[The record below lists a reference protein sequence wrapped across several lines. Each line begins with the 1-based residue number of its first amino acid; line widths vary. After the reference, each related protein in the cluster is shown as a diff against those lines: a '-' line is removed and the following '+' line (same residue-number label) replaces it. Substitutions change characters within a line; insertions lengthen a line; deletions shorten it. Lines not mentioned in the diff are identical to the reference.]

1 MYVTITLS
9 AIPTLKALMRELYS
23 VASDWE
29 NIGIQLD
36 IDDKDF
42 RYIRSQNNIRDS
54 MSCFR
59 EMCRIWLKRVYPPP
73 SWSAVV
79 RALEFLG
86 HDNLASNLRCK
97 YCSGKL
103 FCSGQIL

>member
-1 MYVTITLS
+1 MYVTIIPS
-9 AIPTLKALMRELYS
+9 AIPKLKDLLRELRS
-23 VASDWE
+23 IVSDWE

-36 IDDKDF
+36 IDDEDL
-42 RYIRSQNNIRDS
+42 RYIKYDYIWDS